1 MSLPF
6 LRKVFTTVTDFFPL
20 LKVALLKELVVSP
33 CVIVVVPT
41 VNAVSPFF
49 NLVLLLETA
58 VRPHEMA
65 FLLLSSFIFPFI
77 KEVFLNKIDAF
88 SPDLFP
94 VVSSWMFVSSLSLT
108 FLPNFDNVLFIPAVV
123 VLVAI

>member
-1 MSLPF
+1 M
-6 LRKVFTTVTDFFPL
+6 
-20 LKVALLKELVVSP
+20 ALLKELVVSP

-41 VNAVSPFF
+41 VNAVSPLL

-65 FLLLSSFIFPFI
+65 FLLLSSFIFPFV
-77 KEVFLNKIDAF
+77 KEVFLNKMDAF

-94 VVSSWMFVSSLSLT
+94 VVCSWMYVASLSST
-108 FLPNFDNVLFIPAVV
+108 FLPTFNNLLFIPAVV
-123 VLVAI
+123 VLFAI